1 MQLFLV
7 AQDVL
12 SFQVSDL
19 RRGAMSAC
27 ASLMRGGRFVRSS
40 EIDRWTET
48 TTHQLE
54 LGSYDPKP
62 EREDNS
68 VMVLS
73 RGLMAHPLQLANWGI
88 KKMKSSIFDI
98 EIL

>member
-12 SFQVSDL
+12 SFPVSDL

-54 LGSYDPKP
+54 LGSYDLKQ

-68 VMVLS
+68 VVVLS
-73 RGLMAHPLQLANWGI
+73 RGMMAQPLQLCKLGYGED
-88 KKMKSSIFDI
+88 KT
-98 EIL
+98 LTLRH